1 MQRNAARCA
10 RRSARVLSLVAP
22 AALLAGAAGAG
33 SRPPPSG
40 WLTYGADVGRGG
52 SVAAPA
58 VPAAAR
64 LIWSRKL
71 AGRIT
76 AQPLVVDDVPAPG
89 RRTVYAATSA
99 GRVVAL
105 DGRPCALGAAL
116 PAARAHVP
124 DAGRVG
130 RDRHAGCRP
139 ASRAPAR
146 RRRVRPPARARAP
159 RRQGAPGLAAPSLSR
174 FPRAS
179 SCGARSRSS
188 ATPPTS
194 PRVRT
199 ATARWRARSFGS
211 ASPTASGRRGRRCPP
226 RSAGAAGSG
235 AGAAWRTRARPT
247 SCSSR
252 PGTRSAAGA
261 TSARRSASP
270 RATASSWWG

>member
-1 MQRNAARCA
+1 MHRNGSRYARLA
-10 RRSARVLSLVAP
+10 ARVLSLVAP

-105 DGRPCALGAAL
+105 EG
-116 PAARAHVP
+116 
-124 DAGRVG
+124 GRV
-130 RDRHAGCRP
+130 RWVRRFRRLAHTCRMLDGW
-139 ASRAPAR
+139 A
-146 RRRVRPPARARAP
+146 
-159 RRQGAPGLAAPSLSR
+159 
-174 FPRAS
+174 
-179 SCGARSRSS
+179 
-188 ATPPTS
+188 
-194 PRVRT
+194 
-199 ATARWRARSFGS
+199 
-211 ASPTASGRRGRRCPP
+211 
-226 RSAGAAGSG
+226 
-235 AGAAWRTRARPT
+235 
-247 SCSSR
+247 
-252 PGTRSAAGA
+252 
-261 TSARRSASP
+261 
-270 RATASSWWG
+270 